1 VSPRDSAG
9 IKVSVILSESVADGG
24 MIRLKGLDDDVG
36 GVMGAANAAND
47 LGQQLEGALARG
59 KVR

>member
-1 VSPRDSAG
+1 M
-9 IKVSVILSESVADGG
+9 SESVADGG